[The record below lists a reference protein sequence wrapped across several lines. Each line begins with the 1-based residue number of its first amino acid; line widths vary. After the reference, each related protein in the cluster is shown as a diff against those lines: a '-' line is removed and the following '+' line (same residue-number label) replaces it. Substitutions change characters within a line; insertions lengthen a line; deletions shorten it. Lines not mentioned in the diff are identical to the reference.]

1 MRKQARHTPT
11 PRTWPT
17 ETAYTARVGV
27 RLPIALRDRL
37 RAYVD
42 ATGQTI
48 SDALVTAVFE
58 YLQKRGY

>member
-1 MRKQARHTPT
+1 MRKQARHNPT

-27 RLPIALRDRL
+27 RLPIPLRDRL

-48 SDALVTAVFE
+48 SDALCTAVYE
-58 YLQKRGY
+58 YLDKRGY